1 MQFDLAQLAALS
13 AAVTEGTFEAAARAL
28 NVTPSAVSQRI
39 KALESTVGRVL
50 LQRSKPVRA
59 TESGEAILL
68 LARQI
73 ETLAGD
79 AMRGLGDSDDGFA
92 ADASGA
98 FGAAGDALGPGG
110 FGTRAAPT
118 PVRMPIAVN
127 ADSLATWILPALA
140 ELSATMAFDLYR
152 EDQAHTTTLLREGT
166 VMAAITAEA
175 DPVQGC
181 SSVLL
186 GAMRYRPMASPA
198 FAERWFPDGLTPEA
212 LAFAPV
218 VVFDRRDDL
227 QAAYLRSRVSRP
239 VDPPRHFVPASGDF
253 VEAVRLGFGWGMVP
267 DLQSGA
273 TSVPA
278 SASTSASTSV
288 PASASTSASVSTS
301 AAFVDLDPAGA
312 IDVPLYW
319 QQWQLH
325 TRSLERLS
333 EVVAAAA
340 RRTLR

>member
-1 MQFDLAQLAALS
+1 
-13 AAVTEGTFEAAARAL
+13 
-28 NVTPSAVSQRI
+28 
-39 KALESTVGRVL
+39 
-50 LQRSKPVRA
+50 
-59 TESGEAILL
+59 
-68 LARQI
+68 
-73 ETLAGD
+73 
-79 AMRGLGDSDDGFA
+79 
-92 ADASGA
+92 
-98 FGAAGDALGPGG
+98 
-110 FGTRAAPT
+110 
-118 PVRMPIAVN
+118 
-127 ADSLATWILPALA
+127 
-140 ELSATMAFDLYR
+140 
-152 EDQAHTTTLLREGT
+152 
-166 VMAAITAEA
+166 
-175 DPVQGC
+175 
-181 SSVLL
+181 
-186 GAMRYRPMASPA
+186 
-198 FAERWFPDGLTPEA
+198 
-212 LAFAPV
+212 

-273 TSVPA
+273 TSVPP
-278 SASTSASTSV
+278 SASTSTPVSV
-288 PASASTSASVSTS
+288 PASISTSTSASVSTS